1 MDKRKILKVIS
12 GLGVGIGVGVCFGA
26 AMNNIVAG
34 IMLGLGVG
42 MCFAVAFTSNG
53 QDDKKIK

>member
-1 MDKRKILKVIS
+1 
-12 GLGVGIGVGVCFGA
+12 
-26 AMNNIVAG
+26 MNNIVAG